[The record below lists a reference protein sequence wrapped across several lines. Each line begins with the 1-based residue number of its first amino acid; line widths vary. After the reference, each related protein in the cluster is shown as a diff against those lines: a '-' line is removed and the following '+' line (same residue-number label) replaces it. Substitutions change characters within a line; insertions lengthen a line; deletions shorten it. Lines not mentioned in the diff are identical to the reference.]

1 MWWEDLV
8 LLLRLGHDVF
18 SRQDGQCNMVK
29 EVQNLVS
36 EGLGIFTQMQVV
48 GLYLIELLRGMITHT
63 SGMFVSR

>member
-1 MWWEDLV
+1 
-8 LLLRLGHDVF
+8 
-18 SRQDGQCNMVK
+18 MVK